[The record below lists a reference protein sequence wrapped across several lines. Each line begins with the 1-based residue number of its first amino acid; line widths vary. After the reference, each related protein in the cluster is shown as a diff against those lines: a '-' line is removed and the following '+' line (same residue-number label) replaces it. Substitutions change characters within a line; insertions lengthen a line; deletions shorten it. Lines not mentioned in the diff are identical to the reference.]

1 MLKLFKHLKPYS
13 KQLTF
18 ILVLLFVQTM
28 AQLYLPT
35 LLSEIVD
42 TGIIN
47 GDVNYILKIGGL
59 MILVAFIGSIAT
71 IFASFVSSKVA
82 MGFGRDIRRK
92 IFTKAESFSLGEFDK
107 VGTASLITRTTND
120 VNQVQQVLI
129 MILRMM
135 VTAPLTC
142 IGGIIMAISVDKDL
156 SLILLVSMPLVLIAI
171 GLIGKKGMPRF
182 KAMQVKLDKINKI
195 LRENLTGIRVIR
207 AFNKQKFE
215 VKRFEEANNDFTE
228 NAIKVNKIIALLMP
242 ILMLILNVT
251 SVAILWF
258 GAKRIDVNAME
269 VGNLMAFL
277 QYVMQIMFS
286 LIMVSMLFIMIP
298 RASASA
304 DRINE
309 VLSINPEIVD
319 KESTN
324 DKTTKKGYVKF
335 DNVSFFYPGAESPA
349 INNVSFET
357 KPGETTAIIGGTG
370 SGKSTILNLLERFY
384 DASEGKILVDD
395 IDIKDMSQQALRE
408 KIGFVPQKAV
418 LFSGTIAENL
428 RYGKEDATAEDLVH
442 ASKIA
447 QAYDF
452 ISEKENNFDSIV
464 EQGGRNFSGGQKQRL
479 AIARALIRKP
489 EIYVFDDSF
498 SALDFKTDSKLR
510 AALKSETKES
520 AVIIVA
526 QRVSTIMDADR
537 ILVLDDGNVVGMGTH
552 KELLDNCAI
561 YKEIASSQLSEEEL
575 SNEHGK

>member
-1 MLKLFKHLKPYS
+1 M
-13 KQLTF
+13 
-18 ILVLLFVQTM
+18 
-28 AQLYLPT
+28 
-35 LLSEIVD
+35 
-42 TGIIN
+42 
-47 GDVNYILKIGGL
+47 
-59 MILVAFIGSIAT
+59 
-71 IFASFVSSKVA
+71 
-82 MGFGRDIRRK
+82 
-92 IFTKAESFSLGEFDK
+92 
-107 VGTASLITRTTND
+107 
-120 VNQVQQVLI
+120 
-129 MILRMM
+129 
-135 VTAPLTC
+135 
-142 IGGIIMAISVDKDL
+142 
-156 SLILLVSMPLVLIAI
+156 
-171 GLIGKKGMPRF
+171 
-182 KAMQVKLDKINKI
+182 
-195 LRENLTGIRVIR
+195 
-207 AFNKQKFE
+207 KF
-215 VKRFEEANNDFTE
+215 
-228 NAIKVNKIIALLMP
+228 
-242 ILMLILNVT
+242 
-251 SVAILWF
+251 
-258 GAKRIDVNAME
+258 
-269 VGNLMAFL
+269 
-277 QYVMQIMFS
+277 
-286 LIMVSMLFIMIP
+286 
-298 RASASA
+298 
-304 DRINE
+304 
-309 VLSINPEIVD
+309 
-319 KESTN
+319 

-349 INNVSFET
+349 VSNISFET

-395 IDIKDMSQQALRE
+395 IDIKDMSQQSLRE

-498 SALDFKTDSKLR
+498 SALDYKTDSKLR

>member
-1 MLKLFKHLKPYS
+1 MLKLFKHLKPYMKS
-13 KQLTF
+13 LIF
-18 ILVLLFVQTM
+18 IIILLFVQTM

-35 LLSEIVD
+35 LLSKIVD

-47 GDVNYILKIGGL
+47 GDVNYILKIGAI
-59 MILVAFIGSIAT
+59 MILVSLIGSICT
-71 IFASFVSSKVA
+71 IFASYISSKVS
-82 MGFGRDIRRK
+82 MSYGKDLRRK
-92 IFTKAESFSLGEFDK
+92 IFVKAESFSLKEMDK
-107 VGTASLITRTTND
+107 IGNASLITRTTND

-156 SLILLVSMPLVLIAI
+156 SLILLVSMPLVILAI
-171 GLIGKKGMPRF
+171 GLIGKKGMPLF
-182 KAMQVKLDKINKI
+182 KAMQSKLDNINKV

-207 AFNKQKFE
+207 AFNKQSFE
-215 VKRFEEANNDFTE
+215 TKRFSKANNDFTT

-242 ILMLILNVT
+242 ILMLILNLT

-258 GAKRIDVNAME
+258 GANRINSGVME

-309 VLSINPEIVD
+309 VLETEPSIIDSNNE
-319 KESTN
+319 KTN
-324 DKTTKKGYVKF
+324 SNKRGYVEFK
-335 DNVSFFYPGAESPA
+335 NVSFFFPGAEKGA
-349 INNVSFET
+349 LNNISFET

-370 SGKSTILNLLERFY
+370 SGKSTLLNLIERFY
-384 DASEGKILVDD
+384 DPTKGEIL
-395 IDIKDMSQQALRE
+395 IDGLNIKDMSQEELRN

-418 LFSGTIAENL
+418 LFSGDIKENL
-428 RYGKEDATAEDLVH
+428 RYGKEDASMEELVH

-447 QAYDF
+447 QSYDF
-452 ISEKENNFDSIV
+452 IMEKEDGFDSIV
-464 EQGGRNFSGGQKQRL
+464 EQGGKNFSGGQKQRL
-479 AIARALIRKP
+479 AIARALVRKP
-489 EIYVFDDSF
+489 EVYLFDDSF
-498 SALDFKTDSKLR
+498 SALDFKTDAKLR
-510 AALKSETKES
+510 AALKNETKDS

-537 ILVLDDGNVVGMGTH
+537 ILVLDDGNIVGIGTH
-552 KELLDNCAI
+552 QQLLENCAI

-575 SNEHGK
+575 SNEHR